1 MWNKLNSILMGLKLN
16 LTLVATYTSKL
27 SRCAS
32 STGKGLVFGVQ
43 CAYAVNRIAYFLC
56 CHKKMCFLITKVTL
70 WGSQILNKIT
80 AILIYASL
88 LIVPILRHFSGLFVS
103 FKNLIKPSVL
113 WCGWNLY
120 WISGLQIH
128 FDLKRCVWR
137 ALLSK
142 ICYAVKLLVI
152 WGQCLSQL
160 IGISD
165 SWVHSLDRL
174 YLCPCVRVKQAVI
187 SPRAVQIQGLATTSL
202 FCNKVIHN
210 HLHESAN
217 HCSYHTDLTLKSP
230 NTAIIP
236 KITTVI
242 K

>member
-1 MWNKLNSILMGLKLN
+1 MI
-16 LTLVATYTSKL
+16 SK
-27 SRCAS
+27 
-32 STGKGLVFGVQ
+32 
-43 CAYAVNRIAYFLC
+43 
-56 CHKKMCFLITKVTL
+56 ITF

-80 AILIYASL
+80 AILIYAWL
-88 LIVPILRHFSGLFVS
+88 LIVSILRHFSCLYLS

-142 ICYAVKLLVI
+142 ICLVI

-174 YLCPCVRVKQAVI
+174 YLCPWVRVKQAVI
-187 SPRAVQIQGLATTSL
+187 SPRAVEIQGPSTTSL
-202 FCNKVIHN
+202 FCNKVIRN